1 MQLSDSDIVLLKID
15 VEDAEGG
22 NVGDDDDDK
31 IGVDTFDPLPETN
44 LSTSHLVI
52 KFLNVF

>member
-31 IGVDTFDPLPETN
+31 IGVDTFD
-44 LSTSHLVI
+44 LSLKQIWVQVI
-52 KFLNVF
+52 